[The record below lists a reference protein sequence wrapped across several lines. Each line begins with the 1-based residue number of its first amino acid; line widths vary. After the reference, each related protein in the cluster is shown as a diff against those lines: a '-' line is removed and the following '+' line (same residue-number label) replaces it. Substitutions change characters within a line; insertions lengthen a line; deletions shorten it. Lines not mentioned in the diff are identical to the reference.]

1 MPKKSKKN
9 EDLPNL
15 DNATPSFL
23 VDELG
28 SIRSEQKVLKKR
40 EGYIKAALQAR
51 IKPGEYKIE
60 GEKYAAE
67 IIEQAQMRID
77 TDLVKTEMG
86 SQWWEDHCKLV
97 EFQQI
102 KVTEIKV

>member
-1 MPKKSKKN
+1 MPKKN
-9 EDLPNL
+9 EGLPNL

-28 SIRSEQKVLKKR
+28 SIRAEQKELKKR
-40 EGYIKAALQAR
+40 EGYIKAALKAR
-51 IKPGEYKIE
+51 IKPGEYSIE
-60 GEKYAAE
+60 GEKYTAE

-77 TDLVKTEMG
+77 TDGVKTEMG

-102 KVTEIKV
+102 KVTAIKE